1 MDGRRHRGDCFPC
14 FAFRQLKSGLYTL
27 LCGLGLLAAC
37 TGPPIVPVVD
47 YSPVLDRPEFRVV
60 RAGDTVYSIAWEA
73 GVDFRELGRW
83 NSLGP
88 GYVIKVGQ
96 KLRLTPVDP
105 PRGEPS
111 SQPANKNNKT
121 APAQVQSSTAAV
133 PADRVDQ
140 AAVVAPTGWGWPA
153 TGPVVRHFS
162 LAKGSKGID
171 IAGNRGAPVWAAA
184 SGEVVYAGSG
194 LRGYGRLIIMKHDET
209 FLSAYAHNRK
219 IFVKE
224 GDNIPRGYKI
234 AEMGDSGVERV
245 KLHFEIRRRGAPI
258 DPIRYLPK
266 R

>member
-1 MDGRRHRGDCFPC
+1 MDGCRHRGDHVPR

-37 TGPPIVPVVD
+37 AGPPIVPVVD
-47 YSPVLDRPEFRVV
+47 YSPAPVRPQFRVV

-83 NSLGP
+83 NGLGP

-96 KLRLTPVDP
+96 KLRLTPADP
-105 PRGEPS
+105 PRGKTSAQPS
-111 SQPANKNNKT
+111 EIP
-121 APAQVQSSTAAV
+121 PAQAQPSTAAV
-133 PADRVDQ
+133 PVDRVDQ
-140 AAVVAPTGWGWPA
+140 TAAVAPAGWGWPA
-153 TGPVVRHFS
+153 NGPVVRYFS

-171 IAGNRGAPVWAAA
+171 IAGNQGAPVWAAA
-184 SGEVVYAGSG
+184 SGKVVYAGSG

-219 IFVKE
+219 IFVRE

-234 AEMGDSGVERV
+234 AEMGNSGVEQV